1 MPKLNNKVFSEFNLN
16 FTWPSLKIARG
27 KAVGAKIE
35 LGFGIVDRNRRRA
48 LEWSD
53 SKRWNGPVLDVKL
66 RSELM
71 VFDGADID
79 G

>member
-1 MPKLNNKVFSEFNLN
+1 MPQLNNEVFTELDFD
-16 FTWPSLKIARG
+16 FTWPGLKIPRS
-27 KAVGAKIE
+27 KAVGAEIE
-35 LGFGIVDRNRRRA
+35 LGFRIVDRNRWGA

-66 RSELM
+66 RSELV